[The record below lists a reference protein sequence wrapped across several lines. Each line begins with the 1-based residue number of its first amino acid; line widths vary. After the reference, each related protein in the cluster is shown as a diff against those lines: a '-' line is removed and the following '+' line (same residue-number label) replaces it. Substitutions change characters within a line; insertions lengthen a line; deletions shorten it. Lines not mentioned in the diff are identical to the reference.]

1 MQVLGIK
8 IVQIL
13 AWISLSRLTFNFQ
26 KKMALLLG
34 HLLVIAC
41 VAFET
46 QAVYATNIE
55 NDPRLKDMLNLD
67 TESLSADVL
76 DDFKLLS
83 ETDLRKDMTVDI
95 SSHPYRD
102 VAIYAGMGYNAL
114 DANPESDYIAG
125 GQDPGFRV
133 TTMIFTHTYDLGS
146 TVPYLDGE
154 VEEPDQVEMKFA
166 NDCFEENKTVAYNG
180 QKSYKQEL
188 ELSTEVEGMFSA
200 VRFNVERLS

>member
-1 MQVLGIK
+1 MDITKSTDLQL
-8 IVQIL
+8 QEE
-13 AWISLSRLTFNFQ
+13 
-26 KKMALLLG
+26 MALLLG

-41 VAFET
+41 VAFGT
-46 QAVYATNIE
+46 QAVYVTIE
-55 NDPRLKDMLNLD
+55 NDPRLKDMLDLD
-67 TESLSADVL
+67 IESQSADVL
-76 DDFKLLS
+76 DDFKLHS

-133 TTMIFTHTYDLGS
+133 TTMIFTHTYDEGN
-146 TVPYLDGE
+146 TAPYLDGE

-188 ELSTEVEGMFSA
+188 ELSTEVEGM
-200 VRFNVERLS
+200 